1 MCLLLEGFMTNLFFY
16 YSAVSSQ
23 QHKFMSVNNYALVVS
38 PVLCFLIRVSFSYDF
53 LEQQKNYVQA
63 KYNNFKGLAVISTFY
78 FCAHYKSKADVT
90 HLITTF
96 TSKPLLTHF
105 IVFLQNV
112 VNRNAQGDWQRV
124 NNKR

>member
-53 LEQQKNYVQA
+53 LEQQKNYVRA
-63 KYNNFKGLAVISTFY
+63 KYIIIIILKDLQSSSM
-78 FCAHYKSKADVT
+78 FCAHYNSIADV
-90 HLITTF
+90 
-96 TSKPLLTHF
+96 THF
-105 IVFLQNV
+105 IVFLQKNV
-112 VNRNAQGDWQRV
+112 VNRNKEREGEQ
-124 NNKR
+124 